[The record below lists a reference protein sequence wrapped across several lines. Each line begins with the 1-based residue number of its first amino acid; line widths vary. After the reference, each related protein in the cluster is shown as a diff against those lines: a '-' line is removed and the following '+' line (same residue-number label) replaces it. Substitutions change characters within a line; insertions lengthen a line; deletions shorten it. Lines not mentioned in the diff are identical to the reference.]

1 MSNTM
6 SAQSSEA
13 KPSLERSGIRRS
25 VQVLVSVLLIGVLL
39 FLAAGRLDWLWGW
52 LFLAGW
58 LLLMLLSAVV
68 MRRQGPD
75 LINERGRRAENIKG
89 WDKVLMGAYSFVLF
103 TVPVVAGLDGV
114 RFGWSAM
121 PLAWHVIGGVLFIPA
136 MIMPLWAMSANA
148 YLSTMAR
155 IQDDRGHQVV
165 AIGPYR
171 YVRHPM
177 YVGTIFFGVSI
188 PLFLG
193 SWWTFV
199 PCGLIVVIFIIRT
212 ALEDKMLREEL
223 PGYAE
228 YAQRVRYRLL
238 PGVW

>member
-1 MSNTM
+1 M
-6 SAQSSEA
+6 SALSGET
-13 KPSLERSGIRRS
+13 KPSLERSGIRRI
-25 VQVLVSVLLIGVLL
+25 VQVLVSVLLIGALL
-39 FLAAGRLDWLWGW
+39 FLSAGRLDWLWAW

-58 LLLMLLSAVV
+58 LLLMLMAAFV
-68 MRRQGPD
+68 MRKSPG

-89 WDKVLMGAYSFVLF
+89 WDKVLMGIYSLVLF
-103 TVPVVAGLDGV
+103 TVPVVAGLDAV

-121 PLAWHVIGGVLFIPA
+121 PLALHVIGGVLVGPA

-148 YLSTMAR
+148 YLSTMVR

-165 AIGPYR
+165 TTGPYR

-177 YVGTIFFGVSI
+177 YVGTIFFALSI
-188 PLFLG
+188 PLVLG
-193 SWWTFV
+193 SWWTFI
-199 PCGLIVVIFIIRT
+199 PCGLIVVLFIIRT
-212 ALEDKMLREEL
+212 ALEDRTLQEEL

>member
-1 MSNTM
+1 MSNPV
-6 SAQSSEA
+6 SSQPGQ
-13 KPSLERSGIRRS
+13 KPSLERSGIRRI
-25 VQVLVSVLLIGVLL
+25 VQVLVSILLIGVLL
-39 FLAAGRLDWLWGW
+39 FLSAGRLDWLWGW

-58 LLLMLLSAVV
+58 LLLILPSAVV
-68 MRRQGPD
+68 MSRFPD

-89 WDKVLMGAYSFVLF
+89 WDKVLMGIYSLLLF
-103 TVPVVAGLDGV
+103 ATPVVAGLDAV

-121 PLAWHVIGGVLFIPA
+121 PLALHVIGVVFSIPA

-148 YLSTMAR
+148 YLSTMVR
-155 IQDDRGHQVV
+155 IQDDRGQQVV
-165 AIGPYR
+165 TTGPYR

-177 YVGTIFFGVSI
+177 YVGTVFFGLCI

-193 SWWTFV
+193 SWWAFI

-212 ALEDKMLREEL
+212 ALEDRTLREEL

-238 PGVW
+238 PGIW

>member
-1 MSNTM
+1 MSNPV
-6 SAQSSEA
+6 SLQSDQ
-13 KPSLERSGIRRS
+13 KPSLERSGIRRI
-25 VQVLVSVLLIGVLL
+25 VQVLVSILLIGALL
-39 FLAAGRLDWLWGW
+39 FLSAGRLDWLWGW
-52 LFLAGW
+52 LFLAAFF
-58 LLLMLLSAVV
+58 LLMLASAIV
-68 MRRQGPD
+68 MSKSPG

-89 WDKVLMGAYSFVLF
+89 WDKVLMGTYSLVLF
-103 TVPVVAGLDGV
+103 AAPVVAGLDAV
-114 RFGWSAM
+114 RHGWSVM
-121 PLAWHVIGGVLFIPA
+121 PLALHVVGIVLAVPA

-148 YLSTMAR
+148 YLSTMVR
-155 IQDDRGHQVV
+155 IQDDRGQQVV
-165 AIGPYR
+165 TTGPYR

-177 YVGTIFFGVSI
+177 YVGTIFFGLCI

-193 SWWTFV
+193 SWWAFI

-212 ALEDKMLREEL
+212 ALEDRTLQEEL